1 VKKKSHYRNLEDTFA
16 LLGAKPQKGPLT
28 IERVLKILSGKGRYL
43 LVFLLSIP
51 FCFPFTLPA
60 LSIPIGVFIAFIGLR
75 MSFGKQVWLP
85 ESILNRKIS
94 VKSMKGFSKG
104 GVWVVRKMKYFLHPR
119 MDVCCHSTL
128 AHYVNGCLTTL
139 LGMALALSY
148 SAPLVGLAAPWSLLL
163 LSLGLLEDD
172 GVVMIIGY
180 GSALLTFTFYLFS

>member
-1 VKKKSHYRNLEDTFA
+1 MKKKSQYRNLEDTFA

-51 FCFPFTLPA
+51 FCFPIEMPW
-60 LSIPIGVFIAFIGLR
+60 LSIPIGAFIAFMGLR

-85 ESILNRKIS
+85 ESILTRKIS

-104 GVWVVRKMKYFLHPR
+104 GVWVIQKMKYFLHPR
-119 MDVCCHSTL
+119 LDVLCHSTL
-128 AHYVNGCLTTL
+128 THYVNGCLITL
-139 LGMALALSY
+139 LGVALALPY
-148 SAPLVGLAAPWSLLL
+148 SAPLVGLTAAWSLLL

-172 GVVMIIGY
+172 GVVVIIGY
-180 GSALLTFTFYLFS
+180 VSAVLTFVFYLFT